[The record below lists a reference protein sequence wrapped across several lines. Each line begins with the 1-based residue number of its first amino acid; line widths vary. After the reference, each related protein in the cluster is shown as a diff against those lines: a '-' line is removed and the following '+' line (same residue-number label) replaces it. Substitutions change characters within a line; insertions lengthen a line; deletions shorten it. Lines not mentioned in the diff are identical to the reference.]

1 MIKKLFILFKLG
13 RKLAKSDVLN
23 IVSKFKT
30 PPLAV
35 KILFKILSFSF
46 SSSQKLNYNVSE
58 GERLSKSLQ
67 SMGTTFI
74 KLGQFLVTRPDII
87 GDELAKQLEGLQDR
101 LPAFSLSE
109 AKKII
114 NKDLGDETYNSIID
128 LSEPVA
134 AASIAQVHKAKINDN
149 GTIKDVAIKILRPNI
164 KKIFNEEIDALM
176 LFAFIVESFIKKTKR
191 LKLVEVVFLLKE
203 ITNLEMDLRF
213 EAAAANEYAENTKND
228 VGFKVPQIYWN
239 FTSENVMTLDWV
251 DGVSI
256 RETETLQKRNI
267 DTKQI
272 ASDIIQHFLRHAVRD
287 GFFHADMHQ
296 GNIFIDDNGTIK
308 DVAIKILRPDIKKIF
323 NEEIDAMMLF
333 AFIVESFA
341 KKTKRL
347 KLVEVVFLL
356 KEITNL
362 EMDLRF
368 EAAAANEYAENTKN
382 DAGFKVPQIY
392 WNFTSENVMTLDWID
407 GVSIRETEEL
417 KNRNLDT
424 NKIAEDIIQHF
435 LRHAVRDGFFHADMH
450 QGNIFIDNSGQIAPI
465 DFGIMGRLD
474 KVSKRFLAEI
484 LYGFIQ
490 RDYKK
495 VAEVHLVAGL
505 VPNNVPIDD
514 LAQALRSIGEPI
526 FGQAVKDISGGK
538 LLKQLFDVTEKFNMQ
553 TQPQLLMLQK
563 TMVVV
568 EGVARKLNPDTNIWT
583 TSKPVLESWLRETK
597 DPINSIT
604 DTLNN
609 TSEVLKRLP
618 EFPEIM
624 DKANQAL
631 TYLAS
636 GQIPQNSNSYTALN
650 NKKSEMT
657 AFRNQSII
665 GLLVL
670 VIIGLLVF

>member
-87 GDELAKQLEGLQDR
+87 VYELAKQLEGLQDR

-228 VGFKVPQIYWN
+228 V
-239 FTSENVMTLDWV
+239 
-251 DGVSI
+251 

-296 GNIFIDDNGTIK
+296 GNIFIDDNGQ
-308 DVAIKILRPDIKKIF
+308 
-323 NEEIDAMMLF
+323 
-333 AFIVESFA
+333 IV
-341 KKTKRL
+341 
-347 KLVEVVFLL
+347 
-356 KEITNL
+356 
-362 EMDLRF
+362 
-368 EAAAANEYAENTKN
+368 
-382 DAGFKVPQIY
+382 
-392 WNFTSENVMTLDWID
+392 
-407 GVSIRETEEL
+407 
-417 KNRNLDT
+417 
-424 NKIAEDIIQHF
+424 
-435 LRHAVRDGFFHADMH
+435 
-450 QGNIFIDNSGQIAPI
+450 PI

-474 KVSKRFLAEI
+474 NLSKRFLAEI
-484 LYGFIQ
+484 LFGFIQ

-505 VPNNVPIDD
+505 VPKNVPVDD

-526 FGQAVKDISGGK
+526 FGQSVKDISGGK

-568 EGVARKLNPDTNIWT
+568 EGVARKLNPNTNIWE
-583 TSKPVLESWLRETK
+583 TSKPVLENWLKETK
-597 DPINSIT
+597 DPIN
-604 DTLNN
+604 TL
-609 TSEVLKRLP
+609 SEGLKSTTEVIKRLP
-618 EFPEIM
+618 DFPEIM

-631 TYLAS
+631 TFLAS

-650 NKKSEMT
+650 EKKSEMI
-657 AFRNQSII
+657 AFRNQSIV
-665 GLLVL
+665 GLLLL
-670 VIIGLLVF
+670 VIFGLLVF